1 MTASQIAH
9 DAIVTVFI
17 LCGLWAVCSIA
28 REEITKAYRG
38 HNLRRRWRDRR
49 NP

>member
-1 MTASQIAH
+1 VSATQIAH
-9 DAIVTVFI
+9 DAIVAMFL
-17 LCGLWAVCSIA
+17 LCGLWALCSLA

-38 HNLRRRWRDRR
+38 HNLRRKWRDRS

>member
-1 MTASQIAH
+1 MNATQIAH
-9 DAIVTVFI
+9 DAIVGVFL
-17 LCGLWAVCSIA
+17 LCGLWALCSLA

-38 HNLRRRWRDRR
+38 HNLRRKWRDRS

>member
-1 MTASQIAH
+1 MTATQLAH
-9 DAIVTVFI
+9 DAIVALFLLV
-17 LCGLWAVCSIA
+17 GLWALCSLA

-38 HNLRRRWRDRR
+38 HKLRRAWRDRS

>member
-1 MTASQIAH
+1 MTATQIAH
-9 DAIVTVFI
+9 DAIVVMFL
-17 LCGLWAVCSIA
+17 LCGLWAVCSLA

-38 HNLRRRWRDRR
+38 RHLRRKWRDRS